1 MNIMPDWVC
10 EITSPNHERKYLF
23 RNFMLL
29 QRNKVPYFWVI
40 FPEDKTLIAYRLA
53 DGKYQASFS
62 VEYHIE
68 QNVEK
73 ARIPP
78 FEETEMDF
86 G

>member
-1 MNIMPDWVC
+1 
-10 EITSPNHERKYLF
+10 
-23 RNFMLL
+23 
-29 QRNKVPYFWVI
+29 VI